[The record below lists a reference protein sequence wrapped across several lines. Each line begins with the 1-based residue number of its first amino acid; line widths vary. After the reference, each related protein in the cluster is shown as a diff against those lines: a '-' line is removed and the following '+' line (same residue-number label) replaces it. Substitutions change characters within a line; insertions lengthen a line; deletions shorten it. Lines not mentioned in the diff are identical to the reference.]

1 LTRAIRVAV
10 QIPPAGAGNYRQWRD
25 TVARAEDVGVDV
37 ILGYEHFLVPSVHGQ
52 DDEGRPTLTDEQIP
66 MSNFE
71 SWTSLAA
78 WAEMTSRP
86 ELGLLVGGAG
96 FRNPDL
102 LADMARTVDHIS
114 GGRLILGLGAG
125 WYEPDYRE
133 YGYDFGT
140 TTTRHRVFLDALER
154 IRLRLPQLIPP
165 PLRKIPVLIGGT
177 GERFTIPAA
186 ARYADIWH
194 VGAEPGPFARKDDV
208 LRRSADEIGRDHL
221 GIERAVKWR
230 SSGSADLL
238 LEAGAT
244 LFTVTVSAMT
254 DFSFTELMDVLH
266 WRDVHR

>member
-1 LTRAIRVAV
+1 
-10 QIPPAGAGNYRQWRD
+10 
-25 TVARAEDVGVDV
+25 
-37 ILGYEHFLVPSVHGQ
+37 VHGQ
-52 DDEGRPTLTDEQIP
+52 DDEGRPVLKDAQTPT
-66 MSNFE
+66 SNFE

-114 GGRLILGLGAG
+114 DGRLILGLGAG

-140 TTTRHRVFLDALER
+140 AKTRHQVFLDALER
-154 IRLRLPQLIPP
+154 IRLRLPKLIPP
-165 PLRKIPVLIGGT
+165 SLRNIPLLIGGT
-177 GERFTIPAA
+177 GERLTIPTA

-194 VGAEPGPFARKDDV
+194 VGAEIGPFARKDDV
-208 LRRSADEIGRDHL
+208 LRRSADEIGRDHRE
-221 GIERAVKWR
+221 IERAVKWR
-230 SSGSADLL
+230 SARSADPL

-244 LFTVTVSAMT
+244 LFTATVSAMT
-254 DFSFTELMDVLH
+254 DFSFAELTDVLR
-266 WRDVHR
+266 WRDSHR